1 MSKIT
6 GVGDKFQ
13 EETKYHREQMPRQ
26 HLDWSKKPYP
36 FKNHENPLSIIQ
48 LPDPKSKVTNIWET
62 ILKRRSRRYYNSQNP
77 LNLNI
82 LSNLLWATQGKT
94 ENIGEVNL
102 RTSPSA
108 GGLYPIETYL
118 NIRFVE
124 TLQPGIYHFRPQ
136 FFDLEFLKN
145 GDHSKLL
152 SQAALHQKMIES
164 AQITFVWTAI
174 VERSK
179 WKYLQRAYRYIY
191 LDAGHIA
198 QNLYLSAE
206 ALDLGVCGIGAFI
219 DDEVAELIGIDETK
233 EIVVYLASVG
243 WKT

>member
-13 EETKYHREQMPRQ
+13 AETKYHREHMPR
-26 HLDWSKKPYP
+26 HFLDWSKKPSP
-36 FKNHENPLSIIQ
+36 FKDHENSLEIIQ
-48 LPDPKSKVTNIWET
+48 LPDPKFNVTNIWET
-62 ILKRRSRRYYNSQNP
+62 IMKRRSIRTYNSQNP

-82 LSNLLWATQGKT
+82 LSNLLWATQGTT
-94 ENIGEVNL
+94 ENIGEVKL
-102 RTSPSA
+102 RTTPSA

-118 NIRFVE
+118 NVRLIE
-124 TLQPGIYHFRPQ
+124 NLQPGIYHFRPQ
-136 FFDLEFLKN
+136 FFDLEFLKS
-145 GDHSKLL
+145 GDHSRSL
-152 SQAALHQKMIES
+152 SQASLHQKMVEL
-164 AQITFVWTAI
+164 AQITFIWTAI

-191 LDAGHIA
+191 LDTGHIA

-206 ALDLGVCGIGAFI
+206 ALGLGVCGIGAFI
-219 DDEVAELIGIDETK
+219 DDEVAEIVGIDETE

>member
-6 GVGDKFQ
+6 GVGDRFQ
-13 EETKYHREQMPRQ
+13 KETRYHRERMPRHQ
-26 HLDWSKKPYP
+26 LDWNKKPSP
-36 FKNHENPLSIIQ
+36 FKNHENPLNIIQ
-48 LPDPKSKVTNIWET
+48 LPDPKFNVVNIWET
-62 ILKRRSRRYYNSQNP
+62 ILKRRSRRNYNSKNP
-77 LNLNI
+77 LDLKI
-82 LSNLLWATQGKT
+82 LSNLLWATQGTT
-94 ENIGEVNL
+94 ENIGEVKL

-118 NIRFVE
+118 NVRLVE
-124 TLQPGIYHFRPQ
+124 NLQTGVYHFRPQ
-136 FFDLEFLKN
+136 FFDLEFLKS
-145 GDHSKLL
+145 GDHSRLL
-152 SQAALHQKMIES
+152 SQAALHQAMVES
-164 AQITFVWTAI
+164 AQITFIWTAI

-206 ALDLGVCGIGAFI
+206 ALGLGVCGIGAFI

-233 EIVVYLASVG
+233 EIVLYLASVG
-243 WKT
+243 RNT

>member
-13 EETKYHREQMPRQ
+13 EETRYHRERMPRHQ
-26 HLDWSKKPYP
+26 LDWSKKPSP
-36 FKNHENPLSIIQ
+36 FKDYENPLSIIQ
-48 LPDPKSKVTNIWET
+48 LPDPKFNVVNIWET
-62 ILKRRSRRYYNSQNP
+62 ILKRRSRRNYNSKNP
-77 LNLNI
+77 LDLKI
-82 LSNLLWATQGKT
+82 LSNLLWATQGTT
-94 ENIGEVNL
+94 ENIGEVKL

-118 NIRFVE
+118 NVRLVE
-124 TLQPGIYHFRPQ
+124 NLQTGVYHFRPQ
-136 FFDLEFLKN
+136 FFDLEFLKS
-145 GDHSKLL
+145 GDHSRLL
-152 SQAALHQKMIES
+152 SQAALHQEMVES
-164 AQITFVWTAI
+164 AQITFIWTAI

-219 DDEVAELIGIDETK
+219 DDEVAELIEIDETK
-233 EIVVYLASVG
+233 EIVLYLASVG
-243 WKT
+243 RNT

>member
-1 MSKIT
+1 
-6 GVGDKFQ
+6 
-13 EETKYHREQMPRQ
+13 
-26 HLDWSKKPYP
+26 L
-36 FKNHENPLSIIQ
+36 N
-48 LPDPKSKVTNIWET
+48 
-62 ILKRRSRRYYNSQNP
+62 RRSRRNYNSQNP
-77 LNLNI
+77 LNLSI

-102 RTSPSA
+102 RTTPSA

-118 NIRFVE
+118 NVRFVE
-124 TLQPGIYHFRPQ
+124 NLQPGIYHFRPQ
-136 FFDLEFLKN
+136 FFDLEFLKS
-145 GDHSKLL
+145 GDHSKML
-152 SQAALHQKMIES
+152 SQAALHQEMIES
-164 AQITFVWTAI
+164 AQITFIWTAI

-198 QNLYLSAE
+198 QNLYLSGE
-206 ALDLGVCGIGAFI
+206 ALGLGVCGIGAFI
-219 DDEVAELIGIDETK
+219 DDEVAEVVGIDETE